1 MNKKAYQ
8 SPHTEIIGECLIYVE
23 AGTVGEDT
31 SNASIVN
38 NVELDS
44 NSSSFDDEPPSVS
57 SNVWE

>member
-23 AGTVGEDT
+23 AGTNENPA
-31 SNASIVN
+31 NAQTVN

-44 NSSSFDDEPPSVS
+44 NSSSFDDEEPPSVS
-57 SNVWE
+57 SNIWE